1 MRRWNGWGDETVTYS
16 LPPSAACFLENI
28 LGPGT
33 PPQDVTLPDVLRGVP
48 RSRLPAHPLV
58 MVDAEVRL
66 GHACGQSLPDWVALR
81 SGRIP
86 VYPDGVA
93 FPTSEAEVAQLI
105 AFAARA
111 GARLVPYGGGTSV
124 VGHINPPPGDAPVL
138 TVDMGRINRL
148 YALDETSRLAT
159 FGAGVDGPHLEA
171 GLRARGYTLGH
182 FPQSFE
188 LSTLGGWIAT
198 RSTGQQSLYY
208 GRIEE
213 LFAGG
218 RLITPVGRL
227 DLPPYPASAAGPD
240 LRQLLLG
247 SEGRLGIITQATLR
261 ISPQPEWEGF
271 YAIFFPDWV
280 QGVAA
285 VRKMVQARLPLSMLR
300 LSDAVET
307 TTTLALAGHRRLV
320 NLFDRLLRVCGLG
333 PDRCMF
339 LLGVTGPKAAVRAA
353 RKQAIEIARVY
364 GGVHTGGM
372 IGREWRKNRFR
383 TPYLRNTLWERG
395 YAVDTLET
403 AVRWSDV
410 RPTADAIRR
419 TLQEGLKDSGERV
432 HVFAHLSHTYPD
444 GASIYVTYLFRLPRA
459 DTRQPG
465 LGPEET
471 LRRWH
476 LLKTAASDAIVAA
489 GGTISHQHGVGVDHA
504 IYLPAEK
511 GEAGMAALR
520 SLCQTFDP
528 EGMMNPGKLVL
539 S

>member
-66 GHACGQSLPDWVALR
+66 SHACGQSLPDWVALR

-285 VRKMVQARLPLSMLR
+285 VRKMVQARLSLSMLR

-307 TTTLALAGHRRLV
+307 TTTLALAGHQRLV

-333 PDRCMF
+333 PDRCML

-372 IGREWRKNRFR
+372 IGREWRKSRFR

-403 AVRWSDV
+403 AIRWSEV
-410 RPTADAIRR
+410 CPTADAIRR

-432 HVFAHLSHTYPD
+432 HVFAHLSHIYPD

-459 DTRQPG
+459 DSRQAG
-465 LGPEET
+465 LDPEET

-504 IYLPAEK
+504 VYLPAEK